1 MTTPGGRPA
10 IEVVAYDPE
19 WPARFEAIRAR
30 LAPALGSLA
39 ASIEHVGSTSVPGLA
54 AKPVIDIDVV
64 VADPADI
71 PAVIDIL
78 TTLGYEHLGEV
89 GVKDREAFRRP
100 PGTERHNLYV
110 CPAGGEGL
118 RNHLALRNHL
128 RTHPE
133 AVEAYA
139 ALKRRLAAEAP
150 DIDTYVAAKTDL
162 IVALL
167 RAEGID
173 GEMLASIELANRTMP
188 AARGA

>member
-1 MTTPGGRPA
+1 MTPADRPA
-10 IEVVAYDPE
+10 VDVVEYDPE

-30 LAPALGSLA
+30 LAAALGPLA
-39 ASIEHVGSTSVPGLA
+39 VSIEHVGSTSVPGLA
-54 AKPVIDIDVV
+54 AKPVIDLDVV
-64 VADPADI
+64 VADAAAI
-71 PAVIDIL
+71 PAVTAEL
-78 TTLGYEHLGEV
+78 VGLGYAPLGDL

-100 PGTERHNLYV
+100 AWSERHNLYV

-139 ALKRRLAAEAP
+139 ALKRRLATEAT
-150 DIDTYVAAKTDL
+150 DIAVYTIDKTDL
-162 IVALL
+162 IVSFL

-173 GEMLASIELANRTMP
+173 EETLAAIEIANKTP
-188 AARGA
+188 VA